1 MEINNCEQMSKPTI
15 VTLCG
20 DVSKLVIN
28 DLGWKGV
35 QMFKI
40 RETLLSVTY

>member
-1 MEINNCEQMSKPTI
+1 MSRPSV